1 VSYPAPTPEGGEGF
15 RGSVRRTNPKE
26 KNRAGFFPGAV
37 YLTSA
42 WYMPAEIAARISYFP
57 CAAALSGAFSG
68 LLAAG
73 IANMDGVGGYRGWR
87 WIFVRNQLTPL
98 DTRHTPHTLR
108 N

>member
-1 VSYPAPTPEGGEGF
+1 VSYPAPAPAPEGEKGGF
-15 RGSVRRTNPKE
+15 RGSVRRTNQKE
-26 KNRAGFFPGAV
+26 NRAGFFPGAV

-42 WYMPAEIAARISYFP
+42 WYMPADIAARISYFP

-87 WIFVRNQLTPL
+87 WIFVRNQFDSHL
-98 DTRHTPHTLR
+98 
-108 N
+108 

>member
-1 VSYPAPTPEGGEGF
+1 VCLSEFPSFSPSTVGREGAGAAVYVELI
-15 RGSVRRTNPKE
+15 SDN

-42 WYMPAEIAARISYFP
+42 WYMPADIAARISYFP

-73 IANMDGVGGYRGWR
+73 IANMDGVGGYSGWR
-87 WIFVRNQLTPL
+87 WIFVRNQFDSHP
-98 DTRHTPHTLR
+98 
-108 N
+108 